1 MADLLIGA
9 AEWVKSQFS
18 WKEVDS
24 SNTVFK
30 LFAKASVGLC
40 LLASILVAS
49 AEYLGK
55 PITCEHG
62 TGKLLDTPTGIY
74 TAYCWIHGGKKL
86 TDPRKGYG
94 ISEKQ
99 AEQFDC
105 KVNYNTVSSKNTWW
119 DFDMLTSICFAP
131 GLEVA
136 ILCHVQD
143 LLTFRRLPGTLIWL
157 YGHTSWICLTS

>member
-9 AEWVKSQFS
+9 AEGIKSQFS

-55 PITCEHG
+55 PITCEHATG
-62 TGKLLDTPTGIY
+62 TISDTAAGTF

-86 TDPRKGYG
+86 TKHGFSSVRAK
-94 ISEKQ
+94 E
-99 AEQFDC
+99 FDC
-105 KVNYNTVSSKNTWW
+105 RMVSVH
-119 DFDMLTSICFAP
+119 FL
-131 GLEVA
+131 GEGQLEF
-136 ILCHVQD
+136 I
-143 LLTFRRLPGTLIWL
+143 
-157 YGHTSWICLTS
+157 

>member
-9 AEWVKSQFS
+9 AEGVKSQFS

-40 LLASILVAS
+40 LLASILVVS

-62 TGKLLDTPTGIY
+62 SGKLLDTPTGIY

-105 KVNYNTVSSKNTWW
+105 KVNYNTVSAN
-119 DFDMLTSICFAP
+119 A
-131 GLEVA
+131 
-136 ILCHVQD
+136 
-143 LLTFRRLPGTLIWL
+143 
-157 YGHTSWICLTS
+157 

>member
-9 AEWVKSQFS
+9 AEGVKSQFS

-62 TGKLLDTPTGIY
+62 SGKILDTPTGIF

-86 TDPRKGYG
+86 TQHG
-94 ISEKQ
+94 ISEGK
-99 AEQFDC
+99 ADQFKC
-105 KVNYNTVSSKNTWW
+105 KIDKNTVSTYSQKG
-119 DFDMLTSICFAP
+119 FDIWTSIYFACKP
-131 GLEVA
+131 TGSTFAL
-136 ILCHVQD
+136 LCQV
-143 LLTFRRLPGTLIWL
+143 LAVMGSPEPP
-157 YGHTSWICLTS
+157 

>member
-9 AEWVKSQFS
+9 AEGVKSQFS

-30 LFAKASVGLC
+30 LFTKVSVGLC

-62 TGKLLDTPTGIY
+62 AGKTLDTPLGIF

-86 TDPRKGYG
+86 TSHG
-94 ISEKQ
+94 ISKER
-99 AEQFDC
+99 AEEFDC
-105 KVNYNTVSSKNTWW
+105 RVNENTVSAN
-119 DFDMLTSICFAP
+119 
-131 GLEVA
+131 V
-136 ILCHVQD
+136 D
-143 LLTFRRLPGTLIWL
+143 LYLF
-157 YGHTSWICLTS
+157 

>member
-9 AEWVKSQFS
+9 AEGVKSQFS

-62 TGKLLDTPTGIY
+62 TDKILDTAAGTF

-86 TDPRKGYG
+86 TKYGYSQERATG
-94 ISEKQ
+94 
-99 AEQFDC
+99 FGC
-105 KVNYNTVSSKNTWW
+105 TVNDNTVSSHKYIYNLASRKTGRPVRPVRACE
-119 DFDMLTSICFAP
+119 DLKEP
-131 GLEVA
+131 GRAWEVRK
-136 ILCHVQD
+136 IKEV
-143 LLTFRRLPGTLIWL
+143 
-157 YGHTSWICLTS
+157 

>member
-1 MADLLIGA
+1 MAELLIGGA
-9 AEWVKSQFS
+9 AAKVKSQFS

-62 TGKLLDTPTGIY
+62 TSKMLDTAAGAF

-86 TDPRKGYG
+86 TKYGY
-94 ISEKQ
+94 SEER
-99 AEQFDC
+99 ANAFGC
-105 KVNYNTVSSKNTWW
+105 TVNDNTVSAHKY
-119 DFDMLTSICFAP
+119 
-131 GLEVA
+131 V
-136 ILCHVQD
+136 
-143 LLTFRRLPGTLIWL
+143 
-157 YGHTSWICLTS
+157 HT

>member
-9 AEWVKSQFS
+9 AEGVKSQFS

-62 TGKLLDTPTGIY
+62 SGKVSDLPTGIY

-86 TDPRKGYG
+86 TEHG
-94 ISEKQ
+94 IPEKR
-99 AEQFDC
+99 AETYKCQID
-105 KVNYNTVSSKNTWW
+105 KNTVSAHSRQG
-119 DFDMLTSICFAP
+119 FDIYSAC
-131 GLEVA
+131 
-136 ILCHVQD
+136 
-143 LLTFRRLPGTLIWL
+143 
-157 YGHTSWICLTS
+157 

>member
-1 MADLLIGA
+1 MAELLIGA
-9 AEWVKSQFS
+9 AAKVKSGFS

-86 TDPRKGYG
+86 TDPREGYG

-105 KVNYNTVSSKNTWW
+105 KVNYNTVSENT
-119 DFDMLTSICFAP
+119 DGIFI
-131 GLEVA
+131 
-136 ILCHVQD
+136 
-143 LLTFRRLPGTLIWL
+143 LTFIFF
-157 YGHTSWICLTS
+157 

>member
-1 MADLLIGA
+1 MADLLFGA
-9 AEWVKSQFS
+9 AEGVKSQFS

-55 PITCEHG
+55 PITCEHRS
-62 TGKLLDTPTGIY
+62 GKLVDTPAGIY

-86 TDPRKGYG
+86 TKYGYSQDRVTG
-94 ISEKQ
+94 
-99 AEQFDC
+99 FGC
-105 KVNYNTVSSKNTWW
+105 TVNDNTVSSHKYSRVPNKRTGR
-119 DFDMLTSICFAP
+119 L
-131 GLEVA
+131 LENEEKSHLYA
-136 ILCHVQD
+136 LIRNY
-143 LLTFRRLPGTLIWL
+143 TFINFQ
-157 YGHTSWICLTS
+157 